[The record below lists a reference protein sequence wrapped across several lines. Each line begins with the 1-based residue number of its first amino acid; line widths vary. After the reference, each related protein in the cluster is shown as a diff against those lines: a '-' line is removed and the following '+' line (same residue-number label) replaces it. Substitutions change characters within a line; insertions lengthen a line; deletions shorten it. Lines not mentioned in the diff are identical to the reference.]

1 MRIRRVFKK
10 PNGIPKLKGG
20 SRSYK
25 AVILDLLQECKRILE
40 KNNMMIPEWFD
51 GSSFETGF
59 FTNEGR
65 FVEKEICFMDPSDK
79 IIKSKIIEDKADAVE
94 VQEDHYEDSLTGLE
108 EPAIDTR
115 ENVNLLMESEQ
126 GLEQTH
132 VYEEASKIKELEDAG
147 YESDSGSGETYSAFG
162 LSNLLAKTSSQNIET
177 FEPWFMPKDDKDVY
191 EPLNE
196 SKSKFGPIGPP
207 VKSKN
212 NENQNALPMPMPM
225 ATIRTQRNFFE
236 EFSNDVYSH
245 WESRIWKNQSG
256 SSQYL

>member
-1 MRIRRVFKK
+1 MRVRRLLKK
-10 PNGIPKLKGG
+10 PNSVLRLKAG

-65 FVEKEICFMDPSDK
+65 FVEKEICSVSSSHDK
-79 IIKSKIIEDKADAVE
+79 ICKTKIVEDNYEALE
-94 VQEDHYEDSLTGLE
+94 VQEDHYEDSLTGIE
-108 EPAIDTR
+108 EPVTETGKD
-115 ENVNLLMESEQ
+115 VVLVMESEQ
-126 GLEQTH
+126 GLEQIH
-132 VYEEASKIKELEDAG
+132 VYEGASKTNEVEDAG
-147 YESDSGSGETYSAFG
+147 YESDSGSEETYSAFG

-207 VKSKN
+207 VKSN
-212 NENQNALPMPMPM
+212 NKGNQNEM
-225 ATIRTQRNFFE
+225 ANIRRQRNFFE

-245 WESRIWKNQSG
+245 WESKIWKN
-256 SSQYL
+256 